1 MRNVLTRNQ
10 NTLRDSRRFAVT
22 PLTRNGLMVLMM
34 GLVTGAIITV
44 LQTARAETVLI
55 TGANSGIGLEFTK
68 QYARKG
74 WTVIATHRRSRMP
87 DSLADVIA
95 GNNDV
100 RVERMDVTQPDEI
113 KSLAS
118 KLKDVPI
125 DVLINNAGVYNDR
138 SACRKEDCP
147 GDWSTQS
154 FGKLNYSLFDTIM
167 SVNVK
172 GTLMV
177 SEAFLDNV
185 RTSKQK
191 KIVSISST
199 NGSLTEQLPGS
210 GAIFYRASKAALN
223 RAMQLVA
230 AANTDNGV
238 IVVLLHPGAVLT
250 ERQAY
255 LAGYEGMIEMP
266 YAVKNMIETIDKLM
280 LQDTGRFM
288 LYDGSTAP
296 W

>member
-1 MRNVLTRNQ
+1 MK
-10 NTLRDSRRFAVT
+10 
-22 PLTRNGLMVLMM
+22 
-34 GLVTGAIITV
+34 ITV
-44 LQTARAETVLI
+44 RRYGVTVALVWLINSGVITLIQPAYAETVLI

-74 WTVIATHRRSRMP
+74 WTIIATHRRSRIP
-87 DSLADVIA
+87 ESLSEVAA
-95 GNNDV
+95 GYTNL
-100 RVERMDVTQPDEI
+100 RIERMDVTVPAEV
-113 KSLAS
+113 KALAL
-118 KLKDVPI
+118 KLRDVAV

-138 SACRKEDCP
+138 SACREEDCP
-147 GDWSTQS
+147 GDWNTQS
-154 FGKLNYSLFDTIM
+154 FGNLDYALLDTIM

-172 GTLMV
+172 GPLMV
-177 SEAFLDNV
+177 SEALLENV
-185 RTSKQK
+185 RSSKQK
-191 KIVSISST
+191 KLISISST

-230 AANTDNGV
+230 AANRDDGV

-255 LAGYEGMIEMP
+255 LAGYKGMMELP
-266 YAVKNMIETIDKLM
+266 VTVKQMIETIDSLTI
-280 LQDTGRFM
+280 QDTGRFM